1 MRGHGASRLGMALAL
16 ALTVSGSGR
25 ASAQIDATWTPITFS
40 EQNAAAWVL
49 WRVLCDP
56 TYPGAAPPAGVAAAY
71 CDGLRA
77 SGMAYLE
84 VILALT
90 ALANT
95 AAIPPFPM
103 PEGVAGNIV
112 ATEGPVA
119 QPGWVVE
126 PNTGAVQLEQMV
138 PVVVQALLGAY
149 LSMMRTTIL
158 AQTARLEALGGAAD
172 AGAPAGG
179 GGGGAPGGNNPAV
192 DGAAAVPA
200 APAP

>member
-1 MRGHGASRLGMALAL
+1 MRGHGASRLGMAFAL

-25 ASAQIDATWTPITFS
+25 ASAQIDATWTPVTFS

-56 TYPGAAPPAGVAAAY
+56 SYPGAAPPAGVAAAY

-90 ALANT
+90 AMANT
-95 AAIPPFPM
+95 LAIPPFPM
-103 PEGVAGNIV
+103 PGGVAGNIV
-112 ATEGPVA
+112 ATEGPIA

-138 PVVVQALLGAY
+138 PVVVQALLGGY
-149 LSMMRTTIL
+149 MSMMRTTLL
-158 AQTARLEALGGAAD
+158 AQSARLEALGGPIGAAGPAE
-172 AGAPAGG
+172 AGAGG
-179 GGGGAPGGNNPAV
+179 VPGGNNAVV
-192 DGAAAVPA
+192 DGAVAVPA